1 MSPLPTIQLFFC
13 PLDTNLLDEK
23 TVSIV
28 RSWLSDAEINKVD
41 RFIQHAAQ
49 QQGLM
54 VRGYLR
60 SVLSSFVN
68 IEPDEWQF
76 EYGEKGKPRL
86 SAVQYKQTG
95 LQFNLSHSGN
105 WLLIGVI
112 HSKEDASMPI
122 QLGVD
127 IERRRESTNI
137 HSILHHYF
145 SKPEEA
151 ALLVL
156 PESQQRERFFDLW
169 ALKESFIKATGLG
182 LSLSLKAFS
191 FDLENIVWQWLA
203 INQQEATNPIEA
215 SVTDKQYF
223 QISSQ
228 VTLQINRHLL
238 DNNNTYHSQ
247 LKCSDE
253 SHWRCFLGRLDEEYR
268 FAMSVYFQHQGTI
281 NDAAVLPNECSERS
295 HSYHGAQPAPV
306 TAKFIDWSNIFLQ
319 QRR

>member
-1 MSPLPTIQLFFC
+1 MSYCYYKCEFGLSPLPTIQLFFC

-23 TVSIV
+23 TVSTV

-41 RFIQHAAQ
+41 RFIQRAAQ

-60 SVLSSFVN
+60 SVLSNFAN
-68 IEPDEWQF
+68 IEPDDWQF

-145 SKPEEA
+145 SKPEET
-151 ALLVL
+151 ALLAL

-169 ALKESFIKATGLG
+169 ALKESYIKAKGLG
-182 LSLSLKAFS
+182 LALSLKSFAFDLSAPSLANLTLDDQLLPIQHDISLSLLKPT
-191 FDLENIVWQWLA
+191 DVDELEQTNDVESCYEVSPLWQCCLG
-203 INQQEATNPIEA
+203 
-215 SVTDKQYF
+215 K
-223 QISSQ
+223 
-228 VTLQINRHLL
+228 L
-238 DNNNTYHSQ
+238 NNS
-247 LKCSDE
+247 
-253 SHWRCFLGRLDEEYR
+253 YR
-268 FAMSVYFQHQGTI
+268 FAVSVGEFAFGEKPLTLQ
-281 NDAAVLPNECSERS
+281 LK
-295 HSYHGAQPAPV
+295 
-306 TAKFIDWSNIFLQ
+306 AKKISWHEQIKMFIKTN
-319 QRR
+319 